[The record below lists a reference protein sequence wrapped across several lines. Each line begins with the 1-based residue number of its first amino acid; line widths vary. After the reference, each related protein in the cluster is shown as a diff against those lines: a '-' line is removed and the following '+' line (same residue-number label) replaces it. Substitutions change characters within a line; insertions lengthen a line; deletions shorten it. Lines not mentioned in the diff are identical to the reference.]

1 MLILLSPAKSLDYL
15 SPFPVVDHSKPQFLK
30 RTADLIG
37 QLKELSPAD
46 LSSLMKISAAL
57 AELNMQRYKDWSP
70 RSSTK
75 NARPAVFAFDGD
87 VYKGLDVRSLNGRQ
101 VEYLQNNLRILSG
114 LYGVLRPLDLMQP
127 HRLEMGTRLTTEKG
141 RNLYDFWEDAVSEN
155 LNDALASHCTKAIVN
170 LASEEY
176 FGVVNKGKLSAR
188 IITPVFEDWKNGK
201 YKIISFFAKNA
212 RGAMARYAAKHAV
225 ENPELLKRCDAGGY
239 QFDAEVSDVDT
250 WRFRRRVEN

>member
-1 MLILLSPAKSLDYL
+1 MLILLSPAKSLDYF
-15 SPFPVVDHSKPQFLK
+15 SPFPVVDHSKPQFPK
-30 RTADLIG
+30 RSADLIG

-101 VEYLQNNLRILSG
+101 VEYLQSNLRILSG

-141 RNLYDFWEDAVSEN
+141 RNL
-155 LNDALASHCTKAIVN
+155 
-170 LASEEY
+170 
-176 FGVVNKGKLSAR
+176 
-188 IITPVFEDWKNGK
+188 
-201 YKIISFFAKNA
+201 
-212 RGAMARYAAKHAV
+212 
-225 ENPELLKRCDAGGY
+225 
-239 QFDAEVSDVDT
+239 
-250 WRFRRRVEN
+250 